1 MKITLLIIDKVK
13 EFSLMSNKRLYICP
27 ITSNILKKWLRSMHS
42 IRRSWIFTFFKNVPM
57 SSLMETT
64 SLLRIQNWSFQKHT
78 LTGST
83 LVNFL
88 IIFESYP
95 SMVTCLPYEA
105 HIAEVYTQYV
115 FYEVQLKTVQSQKS
129 CFQTSVNSKSVDTFL
144 ILEKHKP
151 INTVQQVNLD
161 EGNNV
166 EEYHYDMILND
177 SKCTYVGILCRH
189 IFCVFQFFSYN
200 KIPDIY
206 VWKNWCRDV
215 IHAKLLR
222 GV

>member
-1 MKITLLIIDKVK
+1 MNK
-13 EFSLMSNKRLYICP
+13 FSWSDN
-27 ITSNILKKWLRSMHS
+27 KWLRSMHS

-88 IIFESYP
+88 IIFESVMDWQRHGLTVNDFKISSKYP

-151 INTVQQVNLD
+151 INTVQ
-161 EGNNV
+161 
-166 EEYHYDMILND
+166 
-177 SKCTYVGILCRH
+177 
-189 IFCVFQFFSYN
+189 
-200 KIPDIY
+200 
-206 VWKNWCRDV
+206 
-215 IHAKLLR
+215 
-222 GV
+222 